1 MMMHVDIAPGQVAR
15 LPEITPLALVV
26 VGEGVSGLHRLP
38 ASGTATIGRAL
49 GATVTIRH
57 PSLSRAHALL
67 RLGRAM
73 TIEDLG
79 SRNGTVL
86 GGRRLLPGETRPIR
100 PGDVVHLGAVC
111 VTLVRT

>member
-1 MMMHVDIAPGQVAR
+1 MMMHLDVASGQLAPPA
-15 LPEITPLALVV
+15 EITPLALVV
-26 VGEGVSGLHRLP
+26 LGEGVSALHRLP

-49 GATVTIRH
+49 AATVTIRH
-57 PSLSRAHALL
+57 PSLSRGHALL
-67 RLGRAM
+67 RLGTPV

-100 PGDVVHLGAVC
+100 PGDVLALGSVC